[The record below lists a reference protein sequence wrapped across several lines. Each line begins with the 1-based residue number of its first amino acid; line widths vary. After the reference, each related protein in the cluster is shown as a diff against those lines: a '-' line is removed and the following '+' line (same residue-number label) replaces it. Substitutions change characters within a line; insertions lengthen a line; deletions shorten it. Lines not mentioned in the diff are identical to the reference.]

1 MMILFVTMALTF
13 LVSRVYIGM
22 SLQQESEKNT
32 VSFDTAAYM
41 INMTVNESVSR
52 VRRMLLDERVSSY
65 ARLQYKSDLD
75 LVHARIGCRDY
86 LRSQIES
93 DSGLYGVLFLR
104 PDGSLF
110 GALPYMNCFWDQA
123 DMVQISAEVTS
134 QISKIPDSGVSWIG
148 PFSGKDI
155 YGYENE
161 KTPSSV
167 IIAAWKSVSVSY
179 GECYAL
185 MLMDEGIFQ
194 DMFRLMNDEN
204 SAIHLFT
211 ADKSEFFSSDY
222 RTSLSPETLLSKKN
236 HGRIIK
242 NGEDGSVCLFAGSLG
257 NPDWTMVREVS
268 MNDYEESI
276 RKITRMV
283 WLLSGAV
290 FVFAIGCYLIWLKRF
305 MRSFDMLKTGII
317 RLGNGEFVPMED
329 KPFSVEEF
337 ESMRQEMNKTGLSLA
352 RHMETIR
359 RMEREQLELE
369 LRNFQTI
376 LSPHMIFN
384 SITAIK
390 WMAVMMGADP
400 VDNMLTELSEML
412 RPVLREWRIQWTIR
426 EELDHLKHYTRL
438 LDLRYGNNFKLDCQ
452 IPETLNDLFLPR
464 FTLQPLIENACQ
476 HGGRPKE
483 ALIVTVRAAR
493 EENLITMTVA
503 DNGRGISQ
511 EKTEEIME
519 MIRSGKRGNCIGL
532 YNVYSRLVICKGEDS
547 SLEIEAIK
555 SGGTKVTL
563 RWGEKTEKN

>member
-1 MMILFVTMALTF
+1 MIFFVTVALTF
-13 LVSRVYIGM
+13 LVSRIYISM

-32 VSFDTAAYM
+32 ASFDTAAYM
-41 INMTVNESVSR
+41 INRTVSESVSS
-52 VRRMLLDERVSSY
+52 VRQMLLDERVSSY
-65 ARLQYKSDLD
+65 ARLRYKSDSD
-75 LVHARIGCRDY
+75 LIHARIDCREY
-86 LRSQIES
+86 LRSRIEN
-93 DSGLYGVLFLR
+93 DSGLYGVLFMR

-123 DMVQISAEVTS
+123 AMALISADVTS
-134 QISKIPDSGVSWIG
+134 QIAKIPDNGITWLG

-155 YGYENE
+155 YGYENG
-161 KTPSSV
+161 KTPSSI

-179 GECYAL
+179 GECYTL

-194 DMFRLMNDEN
+194 DMFRLMKDDN
-204 SAIHLFT
+204 SALHLFT
-211 ADKSEFFSSDY
+211 ADKKEFFRSGY
-222 RTSLSPETLLSKKN
+222 KTSLSPGVLLSEKN
-236 HGRIIK
+236 NGRIIK
-242 NGEDGSVCLFAGSLG
+242 SGEGGSVCVFAGELA
-257 NPDWTMVREVS
+257 NPDWTLVREVS
-268 MNDYEESI
+268 MDSYEKSI
-276 RKITRMV
+276 REIRRMV

-290 FVFAIGCYLIWLKRF
+290 FALALGCYLIWLKRF
-305 MRSFDMLKTGII
+305 MRSFDTLKTGII

-352 RHMETIR
+352 QYMETIR

-400 VDNMLTELSEML
+400 VDDMLTELSEML

-438 LDLRYGNNFKLDCQ
+438 LDLRYGNNFKLDCR
-452 IPETLNDLFLPR
+452 IPETLYDLLLPR

-483 ALIVTVRAAR
+483 ALIVTVTAAR
-493 EENLITMTVA
+493 AGNLITITVS
-503 DNGRGISQ
+503 DNGHSISR
-511 EKTEEIME
+511 EKAEEIRE
-519 MIRSGKRGNCIGL
+519 MIRSGKRGESIGL
-532 YNVYSRLVICKGEDS
+532 YNAYSRLVICKGEDS
-547 SLEIEAIK
+547 RLEIEAIGT
-555 SGGTKVTL
+555 GGTKVTL
-563 RWGEKTEKN
+563 RWVED